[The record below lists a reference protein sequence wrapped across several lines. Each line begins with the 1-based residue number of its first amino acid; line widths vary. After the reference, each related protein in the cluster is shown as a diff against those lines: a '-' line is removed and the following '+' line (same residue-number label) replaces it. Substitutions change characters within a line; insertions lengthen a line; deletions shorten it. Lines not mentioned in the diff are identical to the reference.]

1 MASDE
6 ILARRGKVEDRGFK
20 SWKPL
25 DFLPEEAALF
35 IAAAIYSK
43 AFVEALAKSHADGL
57 TGMLRKRFRRK
68 VREKYKDGEVEIGVD
83 GDAAATIVVTA
94 DMPDE
99 ARLALL
105 DLDVTADDLRGKV
118 LRWDRSASAWLPADD

>member
-1 MASDE
+1 M
-6 ILARRGKVEDRGFK
+6 
-20 SWKPL
+20 
-25 DFLPEEAALF
+25 PEEAALF